1 MSQKRNIER
10 TIEDIVDD
18 LYDEKCTLFI
28 GPEFLTVNNKPLM
41 QYIHGQVL
49 EDNYADILHYHSRDN
64 LFLFSDEVAKLN
76 APRLIKR
83 IYRGL
88 EVDTASLEKIL
99 ELPFSLIIALT
110 PDTFLTDMA
119 SGSHYGIPHNFRFFR
134 YNGEGHEELPEP
146 KKDCPLFYNLFG
158 CINEDES
165 LVLDY
170 NDLFQLLQ
178 VALGP
183 DGLPRILQKKLMESR
198 SYVFLGFDFE
208 KWYAQLLLQ
217 LLIGKRRGAQKLA
230 IDTSIASNESR
241 NFLLH
246 QFRIDFLDDDLNFL
260 DQLHYACSMA
270 PKPLLR
276 RLKKALSLPTN
287 LADEIR
293 TLIIENQ
300 LNEAINILE
309 RATIATTQ
317 YDEVILLKSRFQDW
331 YRNSIKDTMYSHES
345 EVLINRIREELLQIV
360 NQVA

>member
-1 MSQKRNIER
+1 MSQHRNIER
-10 TIEDIVDD
+10 TLEDIVED

-28 GPEFLTVNNKPLM
+28 GPEFLTIDDKPLM
-41 QYIHGQVL
+41 QYIHGQIL
-49 EDNYADILHYHSRDN
+49 QDNRADILHYYERDN

-83 IYRGL
+83 IYR
-88 EVDTASLEKIL
+88 SLELDTVLLGKIL
-99 ELPFSLIIALT
+99 ELPFSLIITLT

-119 SGSHYGIPHNFRFFR
+119 SGSHYSIPHNFRFFR
-134 YNGEGHEELPEP
+134 YNGEGHEALPEP
-146 KKDCPLFYNLFG
+146 KKDCPLIYNLFG

-217 LLIGKRRGAQKLA
+217 LLIGKRKGAQKLA
-230 IDTSIASNESR
+230 IDTTIASNESR

-246 QFRIDFLDDDLNFL
+246 QFRIDFLDDELNFL
-260 DQLHYACSMA
+260 EQLYDACSKA

-276 RLKKALSLPTN
+276 QLKKPLAMPTGLAEEIKN
-287 LADEIR
+287 LIA
-293 TLIIENQ
+293 TNQ
-300 LNEAINILE
+300 LNEAISLLE
-309 RATIATTQ
+309 RASIAKAQ
-317 YDEVILLKSRFQDW
+317 YDEVLLLKSRFKDW
-331 YRNSIKDTMYSHES
+331 KTKTTNNTMYSHES

-360 NQVA
+360 NHIV